1 MIQTT
6 KLKGIVELEQR
17 GNASLIVNVEAIRAH
32 HVPAASCPC
41 LLVLLLL
48 LVVVVVVVVVVVA
61 STTWYGP
68 ATISNKQ

>member
-48 LVVVVVVVVVVVA
+48 LLLVVVVVVVA